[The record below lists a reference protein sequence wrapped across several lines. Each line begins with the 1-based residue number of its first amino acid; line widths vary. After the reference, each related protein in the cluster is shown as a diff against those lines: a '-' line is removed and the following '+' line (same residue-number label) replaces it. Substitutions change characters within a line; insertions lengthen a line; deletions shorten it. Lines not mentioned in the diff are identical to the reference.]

1 VLESSLLQAEDTI
14 FSSNGFI
21 NAAAFQ
27 ASRFQCTRCTLA
39 DPGGGVGANGRT
51 NLLAAAGASIV
62 VAESTF
68 INGGVN
74 SNAAS
79 VLIFDSTVNGFAPNG
94 ASLADGQSTVN
105 LTRTQLSG
113 HIVLSNGSNTQLFG
127 VTQTLATPFNI
138 VDNNSFI
145 RIGDAP
151 PAAGGPPSIPS
162 SLLGFSVRGFSNGML
177 LQNSQINGNLNC
189 TQGGNTFC
197 AVPAKVTGSSNCA
210 LCPKP

>member
-1 VLESSLLQAEDTI
+1 
-14 FSSNGFI
+14 
-21 NAAAFQ
+21 
-27 ASRFQCTRCTLA
+27 
-39 DPGGGVGANGRT
+39 
-51 NLLAAAGASIV
+51 
-62 VAESTF
+62 
-68 INGGVN
+68 
-74 SNAAS
+74 
-79 VLIFDSTVNGFAPNG
+79 
-94 ASLADGQSTVN
+94 VN